1 MLNESKVQSSYT
13 TTFSNRIW
21 WSIHIIRPHMMLMQC
36 GGWYGRTDDYKEKM
50 WVGSSSTVFL
60 SRCFFFFLYPRFSS
74 CVCHLSSNQL
84 NFFSVFFNFFILQS
98 QIIKD
103 RGYPV
108 EEHFVTT
115 KDGFILN
122 IQRIPQGRQRETS
135 AGSKPVVFLQ
145 HGLLMDSTNWV
156 LNSPSNS
163 LGYILADNGYDV
175 WLGNIRGNAY
185 SQRHK
190 NLEKTQSEFWNW
202 RFVIAFFCK

>member
-1 MLNESKVQSSYT
+1 MITREK
-13 TTFSNRIW
+13 
-21 WSIHIIRPHMMLMQC
+21 C
-36 GGWYGRTDDYKEKM
+36 GWG
-50 WVGSSSTVFL
+50 V
-60 SRCFFFFLYPRFSS
+60 PRQFSS
-74 CVCHLSSNQL
+74 LGIFSLPSQLFRSYEKNQCCLSSKFT
-84 NFFSVFFNFFILQS
+84 FFSVCLCASQS
-98 QIIKD
+98 EIIKD

-122 IQRIPQGRQRETS
+122 IQRIPQGRQREAS

-202 RFVIAFFCK
+202 RFVIAFFCKLIATCPTTTTATTTTITTTTIINLSLFL